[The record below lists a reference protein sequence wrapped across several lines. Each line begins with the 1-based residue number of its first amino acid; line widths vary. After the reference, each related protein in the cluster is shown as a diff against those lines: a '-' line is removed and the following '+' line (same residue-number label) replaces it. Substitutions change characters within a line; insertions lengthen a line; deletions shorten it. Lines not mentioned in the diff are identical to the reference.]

1 VAVADWP
8 IWTELAFRRLIDYS
22 KNATDTTALSVN
34 VLFVPLSAK
43 AVTIEHDPVPLD
55 AISTTLITVEEL
67 PLSVIAVTQ

>member
-1 VAVADWP
+1 M
-8 IWTELAFRRLIDYS
+8 LIIYS

-34 VLFVPLSAK
+34 VLFVPPPAK